1 MFRFAARPRPSQDYT
16 TICSSAPSQILAI
29 AALED
34 RASLLRRSNAFAGAG
49 RAAVSGVLDAHAD
62 KLGWGPGPAAGPVG
76 WIRLERGSAAAYV
89 AALLESD
96 DGLLLLPSTVFD
108 AGDAH
113 VRAGFGR
120 ADSPALMAKW
130 KATLDDADHPAT
142 AVLRA

>member
-1 MFRFAARPRPSQDYT
+1 M
-16 TICSSAPSQILAI
+16 AI

-34 RASLLRRSNAFAGAG
+34 RAALLRRSNAFVGAG

-62 KLGWGPGPAAGPVG
+62 KLGGGPAPAAGPVG
-76 WIRLERGSAAAYV
+76 WIRLKSGSAAAYV

-142 AVLRA
+142 AVLFA